1 MNKFNILIAML
12 VCLNICGC
20 SDFLEED
27 PKGKLTTDNF
37 YNSESDARQAIN
49 GVYRRLSDSWV
60 TGYNIKQIPNDL
72 LKRASWDEA
81 SGLSNFTYGSEN
93 TYIAGMWQN
102 HYAVIKDCN
111 SVIDNVTANKEKIN
125 NWERYVGQAHG
136 IRAFLYF
143 DLVRWFGDVPL
154 VLTDTKSLD
163 GLEVTR
169 TPQKE
174 VFRQIIEDFEYCISH
189 TMDKGDTS
197 KGYQYGRLTK
207 DACHGF
213 LAKVYLWLGSVAQRD
228 GKEILGN
235 AADNFEKSLEHSSAV
250 IQGGRYKL
258 VDYYP
263 DVFNAKTRDKAPD
276 EVLWCV
282 QGLTGD
288 DTGTWTGMMFGIR
301 GNQNLGGSWDN
312 ISSSDYHRMMYEPSD
327 SIRRL
332 WNCPRMTIQ
341 DDGTLWGWDYKMYW
355 DTRGDQKLSEATE
368 NNNWLQWSIGK
379 FRRYPLADPS
389 SYNYTNFGMDE
400 PLLRYADVLLMYA
413 EAYNEVNHGPG
424 DYRPS
429 SGMDM
434 SGISIQSAYDAVNLV
449 RKRPRIANE
458 GIMHQDVLPRKLITD
473 YATEVDE
480 CVPDW
485 KPGAY
490 GYIYD
495 GVRTAWEYN
504 RYGDDYTAFRTEILN
519 ERARELVAEST
530 DRWCDLVRRGILV
543 KQMQA
548 WRQYNPFISNT
559 EREITTPGA
568 PENIQSRNMLLPV
581 PLSEIDVNKNLTQ
594 NPGY

>member
-72 LKRASWDEA
+72 PKRASWDEA

-111 SVIDNVTANKEKIN
+111 SVIDNVTTNKEKIN

-449 RKRPRIANE
+449 RKRSRIANE